1 MLCDSYKRAEVL
13 SEIDC
18 SRLLKVLVSTKNT
31 EVSLREMRGRGRT
44 WMDRAW
50 MERVIREDQMSRC
63 WNMGRAA
70 GELKM
75 S

>member
-1 MLCDSYKRAEVL
+1 MLVRM
-13 SEIDC
+13 
-18 SRLLKVLVSTKNT
+18 KNT

-50 MERVIREDQMSRC
+50 IVRVIREDQMSRY
-63 WNMGRAA
+63 WNIGRAA

-75 S
+75 SYTLGELIKSLFSISKTSRRYV